1 MLPGSCGPA
10 EHLDGDAASDC
21 VRKRRD
27 GTGGAEGCVG
37 QEHLAADSRQ
47 SPREPEEIARG
58 VVFLITDDAGFI
70 SMV

>member
-1 MLPGSCGPA
+1 
-10 EHLDGDAASDC
+10 LDSEAASDS

-27 GTGGAEGCVG
+27 GTGGGCVG

-58 VVFLITDDAGFI
+58 VVFLITDDADFI